1 VVAGGSGFGENHI
14 DVIPDPGVADDSR
27 DDPKQVDLWCGTAAV
42 CEGRVGEQSIWA
54 VLYHQGDRLFGDE
67 LFGDLFAE
75 VGRRSVPPRIVATV
89 MVLQRL
95 QGLSDRE
102 AVEAFSF
109 DARWK
114 YACGGLAFDY
124 PGFSHT
130 VLVDMRARLA
140 ASARPE
146 RIFAVT
152 MAAARQAGLV
162 GVRRVLDSTP
172 LYDAVATMDTVT
184 LLGAAIRGLLKVAEE
199 GLAAELRGVLAG
211 ADDYAGLAK
220 PQIDWDDQA
229 ARAALV
235 DARARDAHAVLGVLQ
250 GRPLPAAVAQ
260 AARLLGAI
268 VGQDLE
274 QGDDGSFRM
283 ARKVAA
289 DRVISVVDPDARHGH
304 KSSARGFDGYKGHAS
319 VDPDSELVTATTA
332 TAGNLGDAAAAPQ
345 LLAELIDQVDGD
357 RPTPTT
363 ASEAGVAGQRP
374 RPPSMVIA
382 PMAPGHCWPACT
394 PPGSTRGSRSK
405 PRLHPKDTSPRTS
418 SSSTLPWARSPA
430 PPSAPPRSSTTPI
443 HATATTA
450 KPASAR
456 RVRPARCAAS
466 APARRL
472 AAPSP
477 SPPTST
483 SWRLPAPARP
493 TRSAPPTTAQPGPRW
508 SASWPI
514 WSAAATAAVV
524 CGSAALPGSPPT
536 SACWLPRS
544 TWPGW
549 ACSVC
554 TGPQRTAGQQHDPTG
569 VPTRRPWRSSTSA
582 TCAIRQPRPRPPI
595 RRQQARTPHNP
606 NPTSPFHTSHLGRV
620 SWMVSWLVGPGA

>member
-1 VVAGGSGFGENHI
+1 MTAGTT
-14 DVIPDPGVADDSR
+14 
-27 DDPKQVDLWCGTAAV
+27 PKQADLWRGTAAV

-67 LFGDLFAE
+67 LFADLFAE

-140 ASARPE
+140 ASTRPE
-146 RIFAVT
+146 RIFEA
-152 MAAARQAGLV
+152 
-162 GVRRVLDSTP
+162 
-172 LYDAVATMDTVT
+172 TVT

-199 GLAAELRGVLAG
+199 ALAAELRGVLAG
-211 ADDYAGLAK
+211 GDDYADLAK

-274 QGDDGSFRM
+274 QGDDGSFRI

-363 ASEAGVAGQRP
+363 ASEAGGGRPAPTPTVYGDSAYGTGPLLASLHTAGIDPRVKIQAAVAPKGHFTKDQFRIDLDRGTVTCPAKRTAPIVYNADPRRRLPRDPAQGGAQAGPSGPPPPRRPSCAGP
-374 RPPSMVIA
+374 RPCQGRRRLQPAGCRGQPGPAGRARSALDPSGRLGSSMTR
-382 PMAPGHCWPACT
+382 PAC
-394 PPGSTRGSRSK
+394 PPGDRG
-405 PRLHPKDTSPRTS
+405 
-418 SSSTLPWARSPA
+418 A
-430 PPSAPPRSSTTPI
+430 
-443 HATATTA
+443 
-450 KPASAR
+450 
-456 RVRPARCAAS
+456 
-466 APARRL
+466 
-472 AAPSP
+472 
-477 SPPTST
+477 
-483 SWRLPAPARP
+483 RLPAPPVPSGSRDRALLPPGSRRERP
-493 TRSAPPTTAQPGPRW
+493 TIPTPPARFTP
-508 SASWPI
+508 
-514 WSAAATAAVV
+514 AT
-524 CGSAALPGSPPT
+524 
-536 SACWLPRS
+536 
-544 TWPGW
+544 
-549 ACSVC
+549 
-554 TGPQRTAGQQHDPTG
+554 
-569 VPTRRPWRSSTSA
+569 
-582 TCAIRQPRPRPPI
+582 
-595 RRQQARTPHNP
+595 
-606 NPTSPFHTSHLGRV
+606 
-620 SWMVSWLVGPGA
+620 